1 MAGAGAKEKV
11 GDVTERPEDDD
22 SRSAE
27 DGAEQEPASSEG
39 AAGDQVPDPDR
50 ADPHDAGKPPLN
62 PWGSSGSARR
72 RIGFQPNDAPDDDR
86 GASGSSG
93 SGSAGPFGTDPQDPL
108 AGLLGAMLGGA
119 GGQLPPG
126 FGQNLPPELLNIP
139 GMPTDAASL
148 QQMLS
153 SVQQIMTS
161 GGDGPVNWELATQVA
176 RQAAATDGD
185 PSIGEAQH
193 RRVAEALRTA
203 ELWLDRVCDLPATTA
218 RTQAWSR
225 AEWIENTLP
234 VWKQVVEPV
243 ANSVGDAMAAAL
255 TQQAPEELQGML
267 GGAMPMM
274 RKLGG
279 TFFGA
284 QLGQALGALSR
295 EVVGGGDIGLPLL
308 PAGRTALVPANMT
321 ELGGGLGL
329 PDDEV
334 RLYLALRE
342 AAHARLFSGVP
353 WLRAHLLSAVEEY
366 ARGIVIDTGRIEAA
380 VRELD
385 PSDAESLQ
393 QALSSDLFEPERT
406 PAQQAALDRL
416 ETALALVEGWVDVVV
431 DAAARPALPH
441 ADALQETI
449 RRRRATGGP
458 AEHTFASLVGLE
470 LRPRRLREAAAVW
483 AALTTARGIER
494 RDALWAHPDI
504 VPGEEAFA
512 DPAGYAQPDTGRD
525 DMDHELAKLLD
536 GETGKD
542 SGPDAGPDAGPGSS

>member
-1 MAGAGAKEKV
+1 V

-22 SRSAE
+22 S
-27 DGAEQEPASSEG
+27 GHQEPDDG
-39 AAGDQVPDPDR
+39 TDPADR
-50 ADPHDAGKPPLN
+50 ADPQDAGKPPLN
-62 PWGSSGSARR
+62 PYGSSGSDRR
-72 RIGFQPNDAPDDDR
+72 RIGFQPNDAPDDDP
-86 GASGSSG
+86 AQPAGSE
-93 SGSAGPFGTDPQDPL
+93 SAGPFGADPQDPL

-119 GGQLPPG
+119 GGALPPG
-126 FGQNLPPELLNIP
+126 FPQNLPPELMNLP
-139 GMPTDAASL
+139 GMPADPAAL

-153 SVQQIMTS
+153 SVQQMMS
-161 GGDGPVNWELATQVA
+161 AGGDGPVNWELATQVA
-176 RQAAATDGD
+176 RQAAAQDGD
-185 PSIGEAQH
+185 PSIGEAQQ

-203 ELWLDRVCDLPATTA
+203 DLWLDRVCDLPAATA
-218 RTQAWSR
+218 RTEAWSR

-243 ANSVGDAMAAAL
+243 ASSVGDAMAAAL
-255 TQQAPEELQGML
+255 TQQAPGELRGMF

-308 PAGRTALVPANMT
+308 PAGRAALLPGNLA
-321 ELGGGLGL
+321 ELGDGLGL

-342 AAHARLFSGVP
+342 AAHARLVAGVP

-366 ARGIVIDTGRIEAA
+366 ARGIVIDTGRIEEA

-385 PSDAESLQ
+385 PSDPESLQ

-431 DAAARPALPH
+431 DAAARPTLPH

-483 AALTTARGIER
+483 AALTTARGVDG

-504 VPGEEAFA
+504 VPGTDAFA
-512 DPAGYAQPDTGRD
+512 DPEGYAAPGTGHD
-525 DMDHELAKLLD
+525 DLDHELARMLD
-536 GETGKD
+536 GE
-542 SGPDAGPDAGPGSS
+542 SGPDARPGAADPDADPGAGPAAS